1 MSISTPGVRDD
12 APEDW
17 TQLLSPRSER
27 HVEALRTWQ
36 LPRTQDAAL
45 RMSEHYPTL
54 GMQVFRVEKPWAEL
68 DGRDAALTHF
78 VVPGR

>member
-1 MSISTPGVRDD
+1 MLAHAQRRVMVRVQ
-12 APEDW
+12 AFRP
-17 TQLLSPRSER
+17 QAQRPLGMRLLSLDSD
-27 HVEALRTWQ
+27 
-36 LPRTQDAAL
+36 QDAAL